1 MCEQAARYCRD
12 GVHKLLSK
20 EQSKLR
26 SQNSETETAAQTS
39 SGGAQLGGID
49 GLVRWIVTKMS
60 DNKNLSSRE
69 FLKEESAV
77 AREKFFNPEP
87 RKGISVIL
95 DIFRRAD
102 KNDDG
107 KLSLDEFQAFFSDG
121 TLNEEELEKLFH
133 SIDSDNTNFYI
144 TQQSPRLTMFLTL
157 VILSLPDDGKL
168 SLDEFQAFFSD
179 GTLNE
184 EELEKLF
191 HSIDSDN
198 TNMACSV
205 PAPKLTLHRLDK
217 PQHVGI
223 PPKRLCAR
231 PVYITCFEMT
241 DAIAVAV
248 PPTEEKGF
256 KECKGQT
263 ASNVDTTSDEHAGI
277 NYFASHMGDYE
288 EVLASLETL
297 NLSILKAMDYTKRV
311 YERGTN
317 VDQFVTRFLLKE
329 SSNQILSLLNSV
341 ESAVDAIEEQTS
353 QQTGHYQNKGGHHIS
368 EAQYENPVH
377 EYPPNNRVTAIEQ
390 KRNIQTGPVEI
401 REEGLEAQ
409 INRLSELIGRLESKT
424 VWLDLHQRLTD
435 TDGTACASLYLVRQE
450 MSVSQKHLGEFCEA
464 LKQYMKNVSAQR
476 DCFHVTAVRLPDGI
490 TFVVY
495 EFWEGEE
502 EWKRHLQSSPCKVFQ
517 HVKVDTLTQPE
528 SVSSVAVPGE
538 LSSLSHTWHLHS
550 KSPPSRETALF
561 EPLSV
566 SITHLANLF
575 EMQKLQEHPLLQQLY
590 ITLIRILFI
599 WTY

>member
-1 MCEQAARYCRD
+1 MLCAEPVAMCEQAARYCRD

-26 SQNSETETAAQTS
+26 SQSSETETAAQTG

-60 DNKNLSSRE
+60 DNKKLSSRE
-69 FLKEESAV
+69 FLKEEPAV

-87 RKGISVIL
+87 RKGIAVVL

-133 SIDSDNTNFYI
+133 SIDSDNTN
-144 TQQSPRLTMFLTL
+144 
-157 VILSLPDDGKL
+157 
-168 SLDEFQAFFSD
+168 
-179 GTLNE
+179 
-184 EELEKLF
+184 
-191 HSIDSDN
+191 
-198 TNMACSV
+198 
-205 PAPKLTLHRLDK
+205 
-217 PQHVGI
+217 
-223 PPKRLCAR
+223 
-231 PVYITCFEMT
+231 
-241 DAIAVAV
+241 
-248 PPTEEKGF
+248 
-256 KECKGQT
+256 
-263 ASNVDTTSDEHAGI
+263 NVDTNELCD
-277 NYFASHMGDYE
+277 YFASHMGDYE

-297 NLSILKAMDYTKRV
+297 NLSILKAMGYTKSV

-329 SSNQILSLLNSV
+329 SANQIQSLLNSV

-353 QQTGHYQNKGGHHIS
+353 HQTGHYQSKGGHHVS
-368 EAQYENPVH
+368 EARYENPVH
-377 EYPPNNRVTAIEQ
+377 EYPPNNRVTAREQ

-409 INRLSELIGRLESKT
+409 INRLAELIGRLESKT

-495 EFWEGEE
+495 EFWEGQE

-528 SVSSVAVPGE
+528 FVSSVAVPA
-538 LSSLSHTWHLHS
+538 LWCSLN
-550 KSPPSRETALF
+550 RD
-561 EPLSV
+561 
-566 SITHLANLF
+566 
-575 EMQKLQEHPLLQQLY
+575 
-590 ITLIRILFI
+590 
-599 WTY
+599 